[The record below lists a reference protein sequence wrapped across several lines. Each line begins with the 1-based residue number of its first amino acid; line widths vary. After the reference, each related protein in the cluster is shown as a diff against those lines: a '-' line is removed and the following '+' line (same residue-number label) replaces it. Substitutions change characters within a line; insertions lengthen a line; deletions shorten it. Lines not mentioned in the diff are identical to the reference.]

1 MISCAFHSLHFS
13 REIKLLL
20 VIEYFIATDQFILY
34 MYMYMFY
41 VFVYAVRDD
50 FGSWLDCY
58 ACMCV
63 DVWMQSHYW
72 LSGESPRD

>member
-50 FGSWLDCY
+50 LGSWLDCY
-58 ACMCV
+58 ACMHV
-63 DVWMQSHYW
+63 DA
-72 LSGESPRD
+72 LP